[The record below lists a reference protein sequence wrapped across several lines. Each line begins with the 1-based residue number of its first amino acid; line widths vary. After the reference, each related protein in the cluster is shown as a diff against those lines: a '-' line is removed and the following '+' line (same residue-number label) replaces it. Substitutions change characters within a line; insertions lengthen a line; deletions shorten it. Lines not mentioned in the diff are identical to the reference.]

1 MGIKKE
7 KAIMWQKK
15 LLLWTG
21 VSFFAAMMGLT
32 TVASAQVNLP
42 VQAEV
47 LEALI
52 VTPGA
57 DLNFGAFTPG
67 VGGDIVVSPDGV
79 AATTTT
85 GPVLFGTDARGTVTV
100 DGTDGRSVQVS
111 VTVLLNPTEAGGATM
126 TLNNLTCGSDDTA
139 TSFGA
144 APCSFVMPIAGG
156 PASTTQVGI
165 GGTLTVGAG
174 QTVGT
179 YTGTVAVTA
188 AYN

>member
-21 VSFFAAMMGLT
+21 VSFFAAALGLT

-57 DLNFGAFTPG
+57 DLNFGSFTP
-67 VGGDIVVSPDGV
+67 
-79 AATTTT
+79 
-85 GPVLFGTDARGTVTV
+85 
-100 DGTDGRSVQVS
+100 
-111 VTVLLNPTEAGGATM
+111 
-126 TLNNLTCGSDDTA
+126 
-139 TSFGA
+139 
-144 APCSFVMPIAGG
+144 
-156 PASTTQVGI
+156 
-165 GGTLTVGAG
+165 
-174 QTVGT
+174 
-179 YTGTVAVTA
+179 
-188 AYN
+188 

>member
-21 VSFFAAMMGLT
+21 VSVFAAMMGLT
-32 TVASAQVNLP
+32 TAASAQVNLP

-47 LEALI
+47 LDALV

-57 DLNFGAFTPG
+57 DLNFGAFVPDI
-67 VGGDIVVSPDGV
+67 GGDIVVNPDGV
-79 AATTTT
+79 TATTTT

-100 DGTDGRSVQVS
+100 TGTGTSAVQVM
-111 VTVLLNPTEAGGATM
+111 VTVVTPPTEAGGTTM
-126 TLNNLTCGSDDTA
+126 TLSNLTCGSDDTVA
-139 TSFGA
+139 SYGA
-144 APCSFVMPIAGG
+144 VPCSFNMPAGG
-156 PASTTQVGI
+156 PGTSTNVGI
-165 GGTLTVGAG
+165 GGTLTVAPA

-179 YTGTVAVTA
+179 YTGVVAVTA